1 MKQLSIST
9 KLTNRD
15 NDSLRQYF
23 KEINSYPKF
32 TPQEEAECASKAVLG
47 DRKALQEL
55 INRNLR
61 FVVSV
66 AKQYETKDS
75 PLGDLINEGNL
86 GLIDAANRFDPTLGF
101 KFISYSVWWIRKY
114 ITESLTN
121 DGRTVRIPA
130 NKVNQLAKLTK
141 KCPH

>member
-1 MKQLSIST
+1 
-9 KLTNRD
+9 
-15 NDSLRQYF
+15 
-23 KEINSYPKF
+23 
-32 TPQEEAECASKAVLG
+32 
-47 DRKALQEL
+47 
-55 INRNLR
+55 
-61 FVVSV
+61 
-66 AKQYETKDS
+66 
-75 PLGDLINEGNL
+75 
-86 GLIDAANRFDPTLGF
+86 LIDAANRFDPTLGF